1 MEPLKKEQD
10 QQLRN
15 KEMRKEHL
23 MSKGQIDNLYLF

>member
-1 MEPLKKEQD
+1 MEPLKKEQE

-23 MSKGQIDNLYLF
+23 LTKGPLNNIYLI